1 MNKLKIFTTKAG
13 WGILMITLLFA
24 ACKKDDHFLGG
35 SPTNDHTDLTTYD
48 YLKANP
54 NFDTLILLI
63 DKAGLKETINSDITF
78 VAPTDYSIK
87 QFLAVRTKLLQI
99 ELNDENVK
107 YTIDSLKA
115 PELRDS
121 LLAYAFAGKIVR
133 ADLSLESQV
142 YKNKVNE
149 DFAFKL
155 TKTDAFGNIFSG
167 GVRYMALT
175 KVINGLDPDPRPDD
189 YPEEDRDM
197 QYTLQTT
204 GIITKTGVLHVLQNN
219 HVFYWK

>member
-13 WGILMITLLFA
+13 WGILLITLLFA

-35 SPTNDHTDLTTYD
+35 SPTNDHTDLTTYE

-63 DKAGLKETINSDITF
+63 DKAGLKETVNSDVTF

-87 QFLAVRTKLLQI
+87 QFLAFRTKLLQI
-99 ELNDENVK
+99 EENDENIT

-121 LLAYAFAGKIVR
+121 LLAYVFTGKIVR

-155 TKTDAFGNIFSG
+155 TKNDGFGNIFSG
-167 GVRYMALT
+167 GVKYMALT